1 MAPKPKVKAKKPGA
15 IHYLFGPGPFAS
27 GHSAPPPPVE
37 GSSRSVSEHEGRVH
51 QPGVPSGPRQTYAPT
66 GSSTVAPVAGPPSPA
81 TASPKAQPS
90 APSHVVARQ
99 RSLVKQFVTKA
110 YSQKVAKIRKSTPGY
125 ELNDRIGKAK
135 SEVSDLRERLLSH
148 PAVTEANS
156 AGKVVS
162 PTGLSKIH
170 RTEIQRHAIEGPKGV
185 AHSKLFGLEPR
196 SLQVGT
202 KGLKELQSST
212 GVEGSVARTQAKAQ
226 AKAHSA
232 SEPST
237 LEDLGYASIGIPGI
251 GIGGDLAKVTELGAS
266 AIPKLL
272 AEGGAK
278 QLATS
283 AGAKVAA
290 KGASVKG
297 GLEALSHLPG
307 EAVNALK
314 AAPKAA
320 KGLPDVLRAGAKETP
335 AALRAGAKAA
345 PKYVGSKG
353 LQGGERGAQAFSG
366 IGALGALHK
375 GGVNVPGGAILE
387 GQGKALAKDPGQVL
401 SSTAN
406 IAPGLLVSALQIPAA
421 GVASVTSGST
431 KPLEGAINEQK
442 NFFQHFASTYGG
454 SDVKKIEQ
462 ATLKEGLLP
471 EVIAA
476 PLAAKGLEKLN
487 APVSSAVR
495 DFAAGRRAPL
505 TDAEGNVLLHEHGG
519 PVRRGTQRHPNEIK
533 ATRHGEN
540 NHLRREEARHAG
552 TTEDL
557 VNVEFGHRAR
567 DIEKAARKA
576 AGKKAEVR
584 TGLGPKGKDTLNAR
598 PTDFIPF
605 LNRAAIDLHNPEAA
619 LREINHYH
627 EQFKKLPPTSKY
639 GADPALLTA
648 RDAVDYFRAHPE
660 ALKDKHLADMLGS
673 YRDMANGKEGLAS
686 LSTSERNRYLGVAAA
701 HGITTPEEALPHG
714 ARPLTE
720 ATDRAGAW
728 KDLEGRDKQIKA
740 LASEGNKKR
749 VQAQAFDKNSA
760 KGKQL
765 RRESKAAYAKAKAI
779 KVGREDLHAALK
791 DYKRPWHKSNRNAKR
806 IPYDAA
812 LEKEFVD
819 NTKKVIAERGLHPE
833 PAFVPDTSVVARARP
848 DQSATGGQKA
858 LPPGPQINE
867 GYVWQ
872 HGLQQQ
878 GYEHLLGSVNR
889 SVAAHHWYENGRRF
903 RDERHID
910 YKGSAQHGSKTWAEA
925 LRHGV
930 INEKDTVLVPTGVL
944 SRLES
949 SMRGGTPS
957 EYAQAS
963 ADLTEQAVK
972 ANQGVPGTKYEA
984 YPKAAYQEFAAQ
996 AQKAPVAQWLRSA
1009 NMVSSR
1015 MMLSTPSFVAAQVVA
1030 EALQGVAETNPLRT
1044 AQGML
1049 AYSKLDK
1056 AQKARISG
1064 VAGETGTAIFS
1075 PNKMGNALL
1084 HDGKPMKDALGF
1096 FRRNLFG
1103 RSMKS
1108 IVSLKWAGEVN
1119 RYTSGLTRR
1128 AVLTGDV
1135 MKELNGLQAHGRK
1148 LLGMQDEFQK
1158 ATEGMTPKQ
1167 KMAWAADH
1175 PQFLDKQQRQ
1185 LEASMGGWNNL
1196 TRTGHFPEV
1205 YRAAGLIFYPFQRFS
1220 VLWPL
1225 KYAKN
1230 HPIKATAL
1238 AYLTAQNNF
1247 ALREALHGEPSFL
1260 NYAQIPIYGTNPK
1273 TGKLEATNTI
1283 NLSRMTPGGNA
1294 FVEIMQGTGS
1304 PVGALQPALST
1315 PLLAGT
1321 GLGTQGEVEGG
1332 LLSHLEAAGG
1342 SYLGLFPGTRAVDT
1356 LRGQK
1361 ASGQSQFGVLAKR
1374 ANIAAEPLQA
1384 LEAKL
1389 KGSMGSQIVRSLVI
1403 PGLPQDIKLQRD
1415 QTKLSRILGELSENS
1430 KSNQAKS
1437 SDRNKVIEMQKA
1449 GEKAGK
1455 ELEGLYKKYGL
1466 SKVAKRD
1473 EELYN
1478 YAHPYPGSTEGGIYG
1493 KKEATESIYAPQSS
1507 SSSIYQTTPT
1517 KPKIPHETNGISLGS
1532 INIPGLGKTLGAI
1545 GTPLASLISGEKA
1558 QAAGLPKAKPVT
1570 LKGPLTTSQK
1580 SFGTELVKQTHL
1592 TPKTVGGWLLAEESG
1607 SAAAGKQSSG
1617 DNNLLNIGP
1626 GAVLSSNPKM
1636 AARETAALINT
1647 SSYYAGIRSTVG
1659 KGTAAQVNAIKASPW
1674 DAGHY
1679 ANGIP
1684 TNLVQGSA
1692 SNVLLKG
1699 DVRPGQGGT
1708 VRVRADAKG
1717 MVKWAHALVGTQE
1730 GSRLQQKW
1738 AAQAGVSSS
1747 EPWCSEFIAAGL
1759 QRRGLPQPSN
1769 PAYSGTWLTWS
1780 GGKHIGTNITKAKP
1794 GDILVFGSNPGSTSH
1809 VGLYV
1814 GSGKMISG
1822 NWSNEVAAAKVSEE
1836 SEPIAGI
1843 VRPKYKGGMVS
1854 VKAGTPLPGSALGP
1868 TGSPIAAP
1876 AVAVPVSDTTSA
1888 PKAGKQKQK
1897 QSRQRMSAAQRLKLV
1912 EQITSGNLTRFGI
1925 PGMASPN
1932 RAPVSSLAALG
1943 KSLEAG
1949 RQELAQL

>member
-1 MAPKPKVKAKKPGA
+1 
-15 IHYLFGPGPFAS
+15 
-27 GHSAPPPPVE
+27 
-37 GSSRSVSEHEGRVH
+37 
-51 QPGVPSGPRQTYAPT
+51 
-66 GSSTVAPVAGPPSPA
+66 
-81 TASPKAQPS
+81 
-90 APSHVVARQ
+90 
-99 RSLVKQFVTKA
+99 VTKA

-135 SEVSDLRERLLSH
+135 NEVSDLRERLLNH
-148 PAVTEANS
+148 PAVEEANS

-162 PTGLSKIH
+162 PTGLAKLH
-170 RTEIQRHAIEGPKGV
+170 RTELQRHAIEGPKGV

-202 KGLKELQSST
+202 KGLKELQGST
-212 GVEGSVARTQAKAQ
+212 GVEGSVARTQARAE

-251 GIGGDLAKVTELGAS
+251 GIGGDLAKVTELGAT

-307 EAVNALK
+307 EAVDALR
-314 AAPKAA
+314 AAPNAA
-320 KGLPDVLRAGAKETP
+320 RGLPDVLRAGAKETP

-353 LQGGERGAQAFSG
+353 LQSGERGAQAFSG

-387 GQGKALAKDPGQVL
+387 GQGKALAKDPGKVL
-401 SSTAN
+401 SSTAS
-406 IAPGLLVSALQIPAA
+406 IAPGLLVSALQLPAA
-421 GVASVTSGST
+421 GVASVTSGSP

-454 SDVKKIEQ
+454 SNVKKIEQ

-487 APVSSAVR
+487 TPVSSAVR
-495 DFAAGRRAPL
+495 DFAAGRRAPA
-505 TDAEGNVLLHEHGG
+505 TDAQGNVLLHEHGG
-519 PVRRGTQRHPNEIK
+519 PVKRGSQRHPNEVK
-533 ATRHGEN
+533 LTRHGEN

-567 DIEKAARKA
+567 DIEHAARKA
-576 AGKKAEVR
+576 AGKKAQIR
-584 TGLGPKGKDTLNAR
+584 TGLGPKGKDTLHAR

-619 LREINHYH
+619 LREIQHYH
-627 EQFKKLPPTSKY
+627 EQFKRLPPTSKY

-660 ALKDKHLADMLGS
+660 ALRDKHLADMLSS
-673 YRDMANGKEGLAS
+673 YRDMANGKTGLDS
-686 LSTSERNRYLGVAAA
+686 LSTSDRNRYLGVAAA
-701 HGITTPEEALPHG
+701 HGITPPEDALPHG

-740 LASEGNKKR
+740 LAAEGNKKK

-779 KVGREDLHAALK
+779 KAGREDLHAALK

-806 IPYDAA
+806 IPYDDA

-910 YKGSAQHGSKTWAEA
+910 YKGSAQHDSKTWAEA

-930 INEKDTVLVPTGVL
+930 INEKDVVLIPTGVL
-944 SRLES
+944 SRLERS
-949 SMRGGTPS
+949 VQGGTPS

-1009 NMVSSR
+1009 NMVTSR
-1015 MMLSTPSFVAAQVVA
+1015 AMLSTPSFVAAQVVA
-1030 EALQGVAETNPLRT
+1030 ETAQAVADTNPVRM

-1049 AYSKLDK
+1049 AYSKLDT

-1064 VAGETGTAIFS
+1064 VSGETGKAIFS
-1075 PNKMGNALL
+1075 ADKLGNALL
-1084 HDGKPMKDALGF
+1084 HEGKPMKDALSF

-1103 RSMKS
+1103 RSVKS
-1108 IVSLKWAGEVN
+1108 IVTMKWAGEVN
-1119 RYTSGLTRR
+1119 RFTSGLTRR
-1128 AVLTGDV
+1128 AVLTGEV
-1135 MKELNGLQAHGRK
+1135 MKELNGLQAHSRK

-1158 ATEGMTPKQ
+1158 ATKGMSAKQ
-1167 KMAWAADH
+1167 KMAWAADN
-1175 PQFLDKQQRQ
+1175 PKFLDKMQKEG
-1185 LEASMGGWNNL
+1185 LHPAMGGWNNL

-1205 YRAAGLIFYPFQRFS
+1205 YRAAGLVFYPFLRMS

-1225 KYAKN
+1225 KYAEN

-1273 TGKLEATNTI
+1273 TGKLEATSTI
-1283 NLSRMTPGGNA
+1283 NLSRMSPGGNA
-1294 FVEIMQGTGS
+1294 LTQAAQGTGS
-1304 PVGALQPALST
+1304 PVGALQPVIGAAILG
-1315 PLLAGT
+1315 AT
-1321 GLGTQGEVEGG
+1321 GQGSLGPVEGG
-1332 LLSHLEAAGG
+1332 AGAHLKAAGA
-1342 SYLGLFPGTRAVDT
+1342 SILSLSPYLRALDT
-1356 LRGQK
+1356 ASGQK
-1361 ASGQSQFGVLAKR
+1361 ASGQSQFGILGKR
-1374 ANIAAEPLQA
+1374 ANIAAEPLAA

-1389 KGSMGSQIVRSLVI
+1389 KGPIGSQLFRSLGN
-1403 PGLPQDIKLQRD
+1403 PLAPQPIGLQRD
-1415 QTKLSRILGELSENS
+1415 QTKLSRILGELSANS

-1437 SDRNKVIEMQKA
+1437 SDRNQVIKMQKA
-1449 GEKAGK
+1449 SEKAGK

-1493 KKEATESIYAPQSS
+1493 KKEATESIYAPQST
-1507 SSSIYQTTPT
+1507 SSSIYQSTPT
-1517 KPKIPHETNGISLGS
+1517 KPKIPTETNGISLGS
-1532 INIPGLGKTLGAI
+1532 INIPGLGKTLGSI
-1545 GTPLASLISGEKA
+1545 GTPLASLIGGEKA
-1558 QAAGLPKAKPVT
+1558 QAAGLPKRKPVT

-1607 SAAAGKQSSG
+1607 SAAASKQSSG

-1647 SSYYAGIRSTVG
+1647 SNYYAGIRSTVG
-1659 KGTAAQVNAIKASPW
+1659 KGTAAQVAAIKASPW

-1699 DVRPGQGGT
+1699 DVRPGQGAT

-1759 QRRGLPQPSN
+1759 QRRGLPQPEN

-1868 TGSPIAAP
+1868 TGTPIAAP
-1876 AVAVPVSDTTSA
+1876 AVAVPVSNTTSS
-1888 PKAGKQKQK
+1888 PKASKQKR
-1897 QSRQRMSAAQRLKLV
+1897 SRARMSAAQRLKLV

-1925 PGMASPN
+1925 PGMAAPN
-1932 RAPVSSLAALG
+1932 RAPVSTIAALG

-1949 RQELAQL
+1949 RQELAAL